1 MKLYH
6 YSDKELKIIE
16 VKHFAENP
24 YSFNEKKS
32 SSIERSFFYLE
43 QKPKEHHL
51 VNAKYCYI
59 VNVDNGKLYDLRED
73 KEGLKV
79 KYQNNTEGL
88 LEHLKVNYLGA
99 IYNVGFDIAI
109 LFYDVQ
115 AIAKMYH

>member
-16 VKHFAENP
+16 VKHFAKNS
-24 YSFNEKKS
+24 YSFNEKKA

-43 QKPKEHHL
+43 QNPKEHYL
-51 VNAKYCYI
+51 ENSKYCYI
-59 VNVDNGKLYDLRED
+59 VDIANNKLYDLRED
-73 KEGLKV
+73 KENLKV

-88 LEHLKVNYLGA
+88 LEYLKENYLGA

-109 LFYDVQ
+109 LFYDIQV
-115 AIAKMYH
+115 IAKIYH